1 MAKILIDVKESGSP
15 KNDDII
21 AYNGSTKQWE
31 VINKTQYLK
40 SFRTEIKEIKANN
53 EKVLKEFEEFTEE
66 VNEQIK
72 EMKLQLKE
80 MAKII
85 KEGISNE

>member
-1 MAKILIDVKESGSP
+1 MAKILIDVKESGNP

-40 SFRTEIKEIKANN
+40 SFRTEIKEMKANN

-66 VNEQIK
+66 VNEEIK

>member
-40 SFRTEIKEIKANN
+40 SFRTEIKEMKANN
-53 EKVLKEFEEFTEE
+53 EKVLKEFEEFTKE
-66 VNEQIK
+66 VNEEIK
-72 EMKLQLKE
+72 KMKLQLKE